1 MRPKSVL
8 LVIFMLN
15 QKSYMKTAGLDVHK
29 DSIFCAVFNGKHYSD
44 VEVFETFSTSIRKLG
59 DYLKEA
65 EVKRVAMESTSI
77 YWVPVWNILYE
88 MGFELMLVN
97 PFLIKQLPGRKSDV
111 KDAQWIAQ
119 LLYKDML
126 RGSFVPGERI
136 QELRSYT
143 RSYSKLQQ
151 RIVRMLTKMDNILV
165 QAGIRLGSLVSDI
178 GGKSMLGV
186 IDALITGE
194 RDAVRLRKLVYA
206 NKKNKENGK
215 LAAALTGC
223 MKEHHRFNLQMAKAE
238 DDLMIK
244 QSAEYIEKIEAICL
258 RDFPRQSVL
267 LKTIPGVS
275 RISSAVIIAE
285 TGADM
290 KVFENSGKLSGWVGL
305 RPKNDESA
313 GKYKSTA
320 ITKGN
325 RYLKPILV
333 QIAWAAS
340 RSKGSYF
347 KDKFNRLSMRKS
359 SKKALIAMA
368 RKISVVVWN
377 VLKDLTPYNPAL
389 QVVYEPAKLEAKI
402 RYHQR
407 EMERIEKLK
416 P

>member
-1 MRPKSVL
+1 
-8 LVIFMLN
+8 
-15 QKSYMKTAGLDVHK
+15 MKTAGLDVHK
-29 DSIFCAVFNGKHYSD
+29 DSIFCAVFDGKRYSD
-44 VEVFETFSTSIRKLG
+44 VEVFETFSTAISSLG
-59 DYLKEA
+59 DYLRA
-65 EVKRVAMESTSI
+65 EGVNQVAMESTSI
-77 YWVPVWNILYE
+77 YWVPVWNILSE
-88 MGFELMLVN
+88 MGFDLILVN

-126 RGSFVPGERI
+126 RGSFVPSEQI

-143 RSYSKLQQ
+143 RAHSKLQQ
-151 RIVRMLTKMDNILV
+151 RITRMLIKMDNILV
-165 QAGIRLGSLVSDI
+165 QSGIRLGSLVSDI
-178 GGKSMLGV
+178 GGKSMLAV
-186 IDALITGE
+186 IDALIAGE
-194 RDAVRLRKLVYA
+194 TDTKSLIKLVYA
-206 NKKNKENGK
+206 NRKNKENGR

-223 MKEHHRFNLQMAKAE
+223 MKEHHRFNLRMAKAE
-238 DDLMIK
+238 HDLLVN
-244 QSAEYIEKIEAICL
+244 QAGEYLEKIDSICL
-258 RDFPRQSVL
+258 HRFSRQQSL

-275 RISSAVIIAE
+275 RVSSAVIIAE

-290 KVFENSGKLSGWVGL
+290 KVFENSGKLSGWIGL

-325 RYLKPILV
+325 KYLKPILV

-347 KDKFNRLSMRKS
+347 KEKFNRLSIRKS
-359 SKKALIAMA
+359 AKKALIAIA

-377 VLKDLTPYNPAL
+377 ILTDLKPYNPAL
-389 QVVYEPAKLEAKI
+389 QAIYEPRKLEAKI

-407 EMERIEKLK
+407 EMERIAKLK

>member
-1 MRPKSVL
+1 MPPKSVL
-8 LVIFMLN
+8 LIIFMLN

-29 DSIFCAVFNGKHYSD
+29 DSIFCAVFNGEQYSD
-44 VEVFETFSTSIRKLG
+44 VEVFESFSTGIGKLG

-65 EVKRVAMESTSI
+65 GVKRVAMESTSI
-77 YWVPVWNILYE
+77 YWVPVWNILSG
-88 MGFELMLVN
+88 MGFDLMLVN

-126 RGSFVPGERI
+126 RGSFVPGEQI

-143 RSYSKLQQ
+143 RAYGKLQH
-151 RIVRMLTKMDNILV
+151 RITRMLTKMDNILV

-186 IDALITGE
+186 IDALIAGE
-194 RDAVRLRKLVYA
+194 TDPKRLSKLVYA
-206 NKKNKENGK
+206 NKKNKENGR

-223 MKEHHRFNLQMAKAE
+223 MKEHHRFNLRMAKAE
-238 DDLMIK
+238 HDLLLK
-244 QSAEYIEKIEAICL
+244 QAGEYLEKVDAICL
-258 RDFPRQSVL
+258 RSFPRQREL

-290 KVFENSGKLSGWVGL
+290 DVFENSGKLSGWVGL

-325 RYLKPILV
+325 KYLKPILV

-347 KDKFNRLSMRKS
+347 KDKFNRLSIRKS
-359 SKKALIAMA
+359 AKKALIAIA

-377 VLKDLTPYNPAL
+377 ILKDLTPYNPAL
-389 QVVYEPAKLEAKI
+389 QVVYEPAKLDAKI

-407 EMERIEKLK
+407 EMERIAKLK

>member
-1 MRPKSVL
+1 
-8 LVIFMLN
+8 
-15 QKSYMKTAGLDVHK
+15 MKTAGLDVHK
-29 DSIFCAVFNGKHYSD
+29 DSIFCAVFNGKQYSD
-44 VEVFETFSTSIRKLG
+44 VEVFETFSTGIRQLG
-59 DYLKEA
+59 DYLKESG
-65 EVKRVAMESTSI
+65 VKRVAMESTSI
-77 YWVPVWNILYE
+77 YWVPVWNILSD
-88 MGFELMLVN
+88 MGFDLRLVN

-126 RGSFVPGERI
+126 RGSFVPGAQI

-143 RSYSKLQQ
+143 RAYGKLQH
-151 RIVRMLTKMDNILV
+151 RITRMLTKMDNILV

-186 IDALITGE
+186 IDALIAGE
-194 RDAVRLRKLVYA
+194 TDPMRLSKLVYA
-206 NKKNKENGK
+206 NRKNKENGR

-238 DDLMIK
+238 HDLLLK
-244 QSAEYIEKIEAICL
+244 QAGEYLEKIDAIC
-258 RDFPRQSVL
+258 RRSFPRQREL

-320 ITKGN
+320 ITRGN
-325 RYLKPILV
+325 KYLKPILV

-347 KDKFNRLSMRKS
+347 KDKFNRLCIRKS
-359 SKKALIAMA
+359 AKKALIAIA

-377 VLKDLTPYNPAL
+377 ILKDLTPYNPAL

-407 EMERIEKLK
+407 EMERIAKLK

>member
-1 MRPKSVL
+1 
-8 LVIFMLN
+8 
-15 QKSYMKTAGLDVHK
+15 MKTAGLDVHK
-29 DSIFCAVFNGKHYSD
+29 DSIFCAVFNGKQYSD
-44 VEVFETFSTSIRKLG
+44 VEVFETFSTGIRQLG
-59 DYLKEA
+59 DYLKESG
-65 EVKRVAMESTSI
+65 VKRVAMESTGI
-77 YWVPVWNILYE
+77 YWVPVWNILSD
-88 MGFELMLVN
+88 MGFDLMLVN

-126 RGSFVPGERI
+126 RGSFVPGEQI

-143 RSYSKLQQ
+143 RAYGKLQY
-151 RIVRMLTKMDNILV
+151 RITRMLTKMDNILV

-186 IDALITGE
+186 IDALIAGE
-194 RDAVRLRKLVYA
+194 TDPMRLSKLVYA
-206 NKKNKENGK
+206 NRKNKENGR

-223 MKEHHRFNLQMAKAE
+223 MKEHHRFNLRMAKTE
-238 DDLMIK
+238 HDLLLK
-244 QSAEYIEKIEAICL
+244 QAGEYLEKIDSICL
-258 RDFPRQSVL
+258 RSFPRQREL

-290 KVFENSGKLSGWVGL
+290 KVFENSGKLSGWIGL

-325 RYLKPILV
+325 KYLKPILV

-340 RSKGSYF
+340 RRKGSYF
-347 KDKFNRLSMRKS
+347 KDKFNRLCIRKS
-359 SKKALIAMA
+359 AKKALIAIA

-377 VLKDLTPYNPAL
+377 ILKDLTPYNPAL

-407 EMERIEKLK
+407 EMERIAKLK

>member
-1 MRPKSVL
+1 MRLP
-8 LVIFMLN
+8 
-15 QKSYMKTAGLDVHK
+15 
-29 DSIFCAVFNGKHYSD
+29 CYSD
-44 VEVFETFSTSIRKLG
+44 VEVFETFSTAISSLG
-59 DYLKEA
+59 DYLRA
-65 EVKRVAMESTSI
+65 EGVNQVAMESTSI
-77 YWVPVWNILYE
+77 YWVPVWNILSE
-88 MGFELMLVN
+88 MGFDLILVN

-126 RGSFVPGERI
+126 RGSFVPSEQI

-143 RSYSKLQQ
+143 RAHSKLQQ
-151 RIVRMLTKMDNILV
+151 RITRMLIKMDNILV
-165 QAGIRLGSLVSDI
+165 QSGIRLGSLVSDI
-178 GGKSMLGV
+178 GGKSMLAV
-186 IDALITGE
+186 IDALIAGE
-194 RDAVRLRKLVYA
+194 TDTKSLIKLVYA
-206 NKKNKENGK
+206 NRKNKENGR

-223 MKEHHRFNLQMAKAE
+223 MKEHHRFNLRMAKAE
-238 DDLMIK
+238 HDLLVN
-244 QSAEYIEKIEAICL
+244 QAGEYLEKIDSICL
-258 RDFPRQSVL
+258 HRFSRQQSL

-275 RISSAVIIAE
+275 RVSSAVIIAE

-290 KVFENSGKLSGWVGL
+290 KVFENSGKLSGWIGL

-325 RYLKPILV
+325 KYLKPILV

-347 KDKFNRLSMRKS
+347 KEKFNRLSIRKS
-359 SKKALIAMA
+359 AKKALIAIA

-377 VLKDLTPYNPAL
+377 ILTDLKPYNPAL
-389 QVVYEPAKLEAKI
+389 QAIYEPRKLEAKI

-407 EMERIEKLK
+407 EMERIAKLK

>member
-1 MRPKSVL
+1 
-8 LVIFMLN
+8 
-15 QKSYMKTAGLDVHK
+15 MKTAGLDVHK
-29 DSIFCAVFNGKHYSD
+29 DSIFCAVFDGKRYSD
-44 VEVFETFSTSIRKLG
+44 VEVFETFSTAISSLG
-59 DYLKEA
+59 DYLRA
-65 EVKRVAMESTSI
+65 EGVNQVAMESTSI
-77 YWVPVWNILYE
+77 YWVPVWNILSE
-88 MGFELMLVN
+88 MGFDLILVN
-97 PFLIKQLPGRKSDV
+97 PFLIKQLLGRKSDV

-126 RGSFVPGERI
+126 RGSFVPSEQI

-143 RSYSKLQQ
+143 RAHSKLQQ
-151 RIVRMLTKMDNILV
+151 RITRMLIKMDNILV
-165 QAGIRLGSLVSDI
+165 QSGIRLGSLVSDI
-178 GGKSMLGV
+178 GGKSMLAV
-186 IDALITGE
+186 IDALIAGE
-194 RDAVRLRKLVYA
+194 TDTKSLIKLVYA
-206 NKKNKENGK
+206 NRKNKENGR

-223 MKEHHRFNLQMAKAE
+223 MKEHHRFNLRMAKAE
-238 DDLMIK
+238 HDLLVN
-244 QSAEYIEKIEAICL
+244 QAGEYLEKIDSICL
-258 RDFPRQSVL
+258 HRFSRQQSL

-275 RISSAVIIAE
+275 RVSSAVIIAE

-290 KVFENSGKLSGWVGL
+290 KVFENSGKLSGWIGL

-325 RYLKPILV
+325 KYLKPILV

-347 KDKFNRLSMRKS
+347 KEKFNRLSIRKS
-359 SKKALIAMA
+359 AKKALIAIA

-377 VLKDLTPYNPAL
+377 ILTDLKPYNPAL
-389 QVVYEPAKLEAKI
+389 QAIYEPRKLEAKI

-407 EMERIEKLK
+407 EMERIAKLK

>member
-1 MRPKSVL
+1 
-8 LVIFMLN
+8 
-15 QKSYMKTAGLDVHK
+15 
-29 DSIFCAVFNGKHYSD
+29 
-44 VEVFETFSTSIRKLG
+44 
-59 DYLKEA
+59 
-65 EVKRVAMESTSI
+65 
-77 YWVPVWNILYE
+77 
-88 MGFELMLVN
+88 
-97 PFLIKQLPGRKSDV
+97 
-111 KDAQWIAQ
+111 
-119 LLYKDML
+119 ML

-165 QAGIRLGSLVSDI
+165 QAGIRLGSLVTDI
-178 GGKSMLGV
+178 GGKSMLSV
-186 IDALITGE
+186 IDALIAGE
-194 RDAVRLRKLVYA
+194 RDAVRLSKLVYA
-206 NKKNKENGK
+206 SKKNKENGK

-223 MKEHHRFNLQMAKAE
+223 MKEHHRFNLQMAKVE
-238 DDLMIK
+238 YDLLIK

-258 RDFPRQSVL
+258 RDFPRQSAL

-275 RISSAVIIAE
+275 RISSCDHAE

-333 QIAWAAS
+333 QVAWAAS
-340 RSKGSYF
+340 RCKGSYF
-347 KDKFNRLSMRKS
+347 KDKFNRLSIRKS
-359 SKKALIAMA
+359 SKKALIAIA

-377 VLKDLTPYNPAL
+377 ILKDLTPYNPAL
-389 QVVYEPAKLEAKI
+389 QVIYEPAKLDARI
-402 RYHQR
+402 RYHQK
-407 EMERIEKLK
+407 EMERIAKLK

>member
-1 MRPKSVL
+1 MPPKSVL

-15 QKSYMKTAGLDVHK
+15 QKRYMKTAGLDVHK
-29 DSIFCAVFNGKHYSD
+29 DSIFCAVFNGKQYSD
-44 VEVFETFSTSIRKLG
+44 VEVFETFGTGIRKLG
-59 DYLKEA
+59 DYLEEA
-65 EVKRVAMESTSI
+65 GVKRVAMESTSV
-77 YWVPVWNILYE
+77 YWVPVWNILGE

-143 RSYSKLQQ
+143 RAYSKLQQ
-151 RIVRMLTKMDNILV
+151 RITRMLTKMDNILV

-178 GGKSMLGV
+178 GSKSMLGV
-186 IDALITGE
+186 IDALIAGE
-194 RDAVRLRKLVYA
+194 TDPMRLSKLVYA
-206 NKKNKENGK
+206 NRKNKENGR

-238 DDLMIK
+238 YDLLNK
-244 QSAEYIEKIEAICL
+244 QSGEYMEKIEVICR
-258 RDFPRQSVL
+258 RDFPRQQAL

-275 RISSAVIIAE
+275 RVSSAVIIAE

-290 KVFENSGKLSGWVGL
+290 NVFENSGKLSGWIGL

-325 RYLKPILV
+325 KYLKPILV

-340 RSKGSYF
+340 RCKGSYF
-347 KDKFNRLSMRKS
+347 KDKFNRLSIRKP
-359 SKKALIAMA
+359 SKKALIAIA

-377 VLKDLTPYNPAL
+377 VLKDLTPYNPTL
-389 QVVYEPAKLEAKI
+389 QAVYEPAKLDAKI

-407 EMERIEKLK
+407 EMERIAKLK

>member
-1 MRPKSVL
+1 
-8 LVIFMLN
+8 
-15 QKSYMKTAGLDVHK
+15 MKTAGLDVHK
-29 DSIFCAVFNGKHYSD
+29 DSIFCAVFDGKRYSD
-44 VEVFETFSTSIRKLG
+44 VEVFETFSTAISSLG
-59 DYLKEA
+59 DYLRA
-65 EVKRVAMESTSI
+65 EGVNQVAMESTSI
-77 YWVPVWNILYE
+77 YWVPVWNILSE
-88 MGFELMLVN
+88 MGFDLILVN
-97 PFLIKQLPGRKSDV
+97 PFLIKQLLGRKSDV

-126 RGSFVPGERI
+126 RGSFVPSEQI

-143 RSYSKLQQ
+143 RAHSKLQQ
-151 RIVRMLTKMDNILV
+151 RITRMLIKMDNILV
-165 QAGIRLGSLVSDI
+165 QSGIRLGSLVSDI
-178 GGKSMLGV
+178 GGKSMLAV
-186 IDALITGE
+186 IDALIAGE
-194 RDAVRLRKLVYA
+194 TDTKSLIKLVYA
-206 NKKNKENGK
+206 NRKNKENGR

-223 MKEHHRFNLQMAKAE
+223 MKEHHRFNLHMAKAE
-238 DDLMIK
+238 HDLLVN
-244 QSAEYIEKIEAICL
+244 QAGEYLEKIDSICL
-258 RDFPRQSVL
+258 HRFSRQQSL

-275 RISSAVIIAE
+275 RVSSAVIIAE

-290 KVFENSGKLSGWVGL
+290 KVFENSGKLSGWIGL

-325 RYLKPILV
+325 KYLKPILV

-347 KDKFNRLSMRKS
+347 KEKFNRLSIRKS
-359 SKKALIAMA
+359 AKKALIAIA

-377 VLKDLTPYNPAL
+377 ILTDLKPYNPAL
-389 QVVYEPAKLEAKI
+389 QAIYEPRKLEAKI

-407 EMERIEKLK
+407 EMERIAKLK

>member
-1 MRPKSVL
+1 
-8 LVIFMLN
+8 MLN

-29 DSIFCAVFNGKHYSD
+29 DSIFCAVFNGEQYSD
-44 VEVFETFSTSIRKLG
+44 VEVFESFSTGIGKLG

-65 EVKRVAMESTSI
+65 GVKRVAMESTSI
-77 YWVPVWNILYE
+77 YWVPVWNILSG
-88 MGFELMLVN
+88 MGFDLMLVN

-126 RGSFVPGERI
+126 RGSFVPGEQI

-143 RSYSKLQQ
+143 RAYGKLQH
-151 RIVRMLTKMDNILV
+151 RITRMLTKMDNILV

-186 IDALITGE
+186 IDALIAGE
-194 RDAVRLRKLVYA
+194 TDPKRLSKLVYA
-206 NKKNKENGK
+206 NKKNKENGR

-223 MKEHHRFNLQMAKAE
+223 MKEHHRFNLRMAKAE
-238 DDLMIK
+238 HDLLLK
-244 QSAEYIEKIEAICL
+244 QAGEYLEKVDAICL
-258 RDFPRQSVL
+258 RSFPRQREL

-290 KVFENSGKLSGWVGL
+290 DVFENSGKLSGWVGL

-325 RYLKPILV
+325 KYLKPILV

-347 KDKFNRLSMRKS
+347 KDKFNRLSIRKS
-359 SKKALIAMA
+359 AKKALIAIA

-377 VLKDLTPYNPAL
+377 ILKDLTPYNPAL
-389 QVVYEPAKLEAKI
+389 QVVYEPAKLDAKI

-407 EMERIEKLK
+407 EMERIAKLK

>member
-1 MRPKSVL
+1 
-8 LVIFMLN
+8 
-15 QKSYMKTAGLDVHK
+15 MKTAGLDVHK
-29 DSIFCAVFNGKHYSD
+29 DSIFCAVFDGKRYSD
-44 VEVFETFSTSIRKLG
+44 VEVFETFSTAISSLG
-59 DYLKEA
+59 DYLRA
-65 EVKRVAMESTSI
+65 EGVNQVAMESTSI
-77 YWVPVWNILYE
+77 YWVPVWNILSE
-88 MGFELMLVN
+88 MGFDLILVN
-97 PFLIKQLPGRKSDV
+97 PFLIKQLLGRKSDV

-126 RGSFVPGERI
+126 RGSFVPSEQI

-143 RSYSKLQQ
+143 RAHSKLQQ
-151 RIVRMLTKMDNILV
+151 RITRMLIKMDNILV
-165 QAGIRLGSLVSDI
+165 QSGIRLGSLVSDI
-178 GGKSMLGV
+178 GGKSMLAV
-186 IDALITGE
+186 IDALIAGE
-194 RDAVRLRKLVYA
+194 TDPKSLIKLVYA
-206 NKKNKENGK
+206 NRKNKENGR

-223 MKEHHRFNLQMAKAE
+223 MKEHHRFNLRMAKAE
-238 DDLMIK
+238 HDLLVN
-244 QSAEYIEKIEAICL
+244 QAGEYLEKIDSICL
-258 RDFPRQSVL
+258 HRFSRQQSL

-275 RISSAVIIAE
+275 RVSSAVIIAE

-290 KVFENSGKLSGWVGL
+290 KVFENSGKLSGWIGL

-325 RYLKPILV
+325 KYLKPILV

-347 KDKFNRLSMRKS
+347 KEKFNRLSIRKS
-359 SKKALIAMA
+359 AKKALIAIA

-377 VLKDLTPYNPAL
+377 ILTDLKPYNPAL
-389 QVVYEPAKLEAKI
+389 QAIYEPRKLEAKI

-407 EMERIEKLK
+407 EMERIAKLK

>member
-1 MRPKSVL
+1 MR
-8 LVIFMLN
+8 
-15 QKSYMKTAGLDVHK
+15 TAGLDVHK
-29 DSIFCAVFNGKHYSD
+29 DSVFCAVFDGKRYSE
-44 VEVFETFSTSIRKLG
+44 VEVFETFSTGIKALG
-59 DYLKEA
+59 QYLKTEG
-65 EVKRVAMESTSI
+65 VNRVAMESTSI
-77 YWVPVWNILYE
+77 YWVPVWNILSG

-126 RGSFVPGERI
+126 RGSFVPGDVI

-151 RIVRMLTKMDNILV
+151 KITRSLVRMGNILV
-165 QAGIRLGSLVSDI
+165 QGSIRLGSLVTDI

-186 IDALITGE
+186 IDALIAGE
-194 RDAVRLRKLVYA
+194 TDPLRLSRLVYA
-206 NKKNKENGK
+206 NRKNKENGR
-215 LAAALTGC
+215 LLEALTGY
-223 MKEHHRFNLQMAKAE
+223 MKPHHRFNLRMEKE
-238 DDLMIK
+238 EYDLLIK
-244 QSAEYIEKIEAICL
+244 QSNAYLEEIEAICQ
-258 RDFPRQSVL
+258 RSFPRQCAL
-267 LKTIPGVS
+267 LKTIPGVG
-275 RISSAVIIAE
+275 RISAAVIIAE

-290 KVFENSGKLSGWVGL
+290 NVFENSGKLSGWVGL

-325 RYLKPILV
+325 KYLKPILV

-347 KDKFNRLSMRKS
+347 KDKFNRLCIRKS
-359 SKKALIAMA
+359 AKKALIPIA

-377 VLKDLTPYNPAL
+377 ILKDLTPYNPAL
-389 QVVYEPAKLEAKI
+389 QVVYEPVKLEAKI

-407 EMERIEKLK
+407 EMERIAKLK

>member
-1 MRPKSVL
+1 
-8 LVIFMLN
+8 
-15 QKSYMKTAGLDVHK
+15 MKTAGLDVHK
-29 DSIFCAVFNGKHYSD
+29 DSIFCAVFNGKQYSD
-44 VEVFETFSTSIRKLG
+44 VEVFDTFGTGIRELG

-65 EVKRVAMESTSI
+65 GVKRVAMESTSI
-77 YWVPVWNILYE
+77 YWVPVWNILCE

-143 RSYSKLQQ
+143 RAYSKLQQ
-151 RIVRMLTKMDNILV
+151 RIARMLTKMDNILV
-165 QAGIRLGSLVSDI
+165 QSGIRLGSLVTDI
-178 GGKSMLGV
+178 GGKSMLNV
-186 IDALITGE
+186 IDALIAGE
-194 RDAVRLRKLVYA
+194 TNPGRLSKLVYA
-206 NKKNKENGK
+206 NRKNKENGR
-215 LAAALTGC
+215 LVAALTGC
-223 MKEHHRFNLQMAKAE
+223 MKAHHRFNLQMAKAE
-238 DDLMIK
+238 YDLLNK
-244 QSAEYIEKIEAICL
+244 QSGEYLEKIDAICR
-258 RDFPRQSVL
+258 RDFPRQQAL

-275 RISSAVIIAE
+275 RVSSAVIIAE

-290 KVFENSGKLSGWVGL
+290 KVFENSGKLSGWIGL

-325 RYLKPILV
+325 KYLKPILV

-340 RSKGSYF
+340 RCKGSYF
-347 KDKFNRLSMRKS
+347 KDKFNRLSIRKP
-359 SKKALIAMA
+359 SKKALIAIA

-377 VLKDLTPYNPAL
+377 VLKDLTPYNPTL

-407 EMERIEKLK
+407 EMERIAKLK

>member
-1 MRPKSVL
+1 MPPKSVL
-8 LVIFMLN
+8 LIIFMLN
-15 QKSYMKTAGLDVHK
+15 QKRYMKTAGLDVHK
-29 DSIFCAVFNGKHYSD
+29 DSIFCAAFNGKQYSD
-44 VEVFETFSTSIRKLG
+44 VEVFETFSTGIRKLG

-77 YWVPVWNILYE
+77 YWVPVWNILSE

-126 RGSFVPGERI
+126 RGSFVPGEQI

-143 RSYSKLQQ
+143 RAYGKIQQ

-165 QAGIRLGSLVSDI
+165 QSGIRLGSLVTDI
-178 GGKSMLGV
+178 GGKSMLNV
-186 IDALITGE
+186 IDALIAGE
-194 RDAVRLRKLVYA
+194 TAPARLGKLVYA
-206 NKKNKENGK
+206 NKKNKENGR
-215 LAAALTGC
+215 LAAALSGC

-238 DDLMIK
+238 YDLLNK
-244 QSAEYIEKIEAICL
+244 QSGEYLEKIEAICR
-258 RDFPRQSVL
+258 RDFPRQQAL

-275 RISSAVIIAE
+275 RVSSAVIIAE

-290 KVFENSGKLSGWVGL
+290 KVFENSGKLSGWIGL

-340 RSKGSYF
+340 RCKGSYF
-347 KDKFNRLSMRKS
+347 KDKFNRLSIRKS
-359 SKKALIAMA
+359 SKKALIAIA

-377 VLKDLTPYNPAL
+377 VLKDLTPYNPTL

-407 EMERIEKLK
+407 EMERIAKLK